1 MKRASIQTS
10 ATERARWLAE
20 LASALDEAQKV
31 AWRLGVSE
39 GDSAEAKDLYG
50 RIETTRAEV
59 DRLRLNGFRRIR
71 EESAPDWTGIAL
83 WDRKVDRATG
93 AA

>member
-1 MKRASIQTS
+1 MKRASIES
-10 ATERARWLAE
+10 SSTERARWLSE
-20 LASALDEAQKV
+20 LADALDEAQKV

-39 GDSAEAKDLYG
+39 GDCAEAKELYG
-50 RIETTRAEV
+50 RIEAARAEV

-71 EESAPDWTGIAL
+71 EESGPDWTDIQL
-83 WDRKVDRATG
+83 WARRLDP

>member
-1 MKRASIQTS
+1 VERASIETS

-20 LASALDEAQKV
+20 LALALEEAQKV

-39 GDSAEAKDLYG
+39 GDNAEAKELYS
-50 RIETTRAEV
+50 RIEAARAEV
-59 DRLRLNGFRRIR
+59 DRLRLSGFRRIR
-71 EESAPDWTGIAL
+71 EESDPDWCNLL
-83 WDRKVDRATG
+83 WNHKLDP